1 MDTMGVGDGL
11 GSETVETVII
21 GAGQAGLA
29 AGYHLAR
36 RGRPF
41 VVLHPDARVGD
52 GWRRH
57 WDSLRLYSAAR
68 YDGLPG
74 MAFPASRH
82 AFPTKEQMADYL
94 EAYAERFDLPV
105 RAGIRVDAI
114 DRVGDRYV
122 LTAGVRRIEAE
133 NVVVASGTW
142 GEPHVPDFAGE
153 LDPGIVQL
161 HSSGY
166 RNPAQLREGG
176 VLVVGASHSGAD
188 IAFEVAA
195 GHPTV
200 LSGPIRGEIPF
211 RIEGRPARVVMRVM
225 WFAATRVLT
234 VGTPIGRKMRPEVRS
249 HGGPLIRIRSAD
261 LRSAGVEHVA
271 SRTVG
276 SQDGLPVLDDGRVL
290 DVANVIW
297 STGFRPDYSWI
308 HLPILGADGYPD
320 QVGGAVES
328 QPGLYFVGLPFLHS
342 FSSMLVGGA
351 GRDAQRVVDHLD
363 AHAPGR
369 RQAAGASGRSST

>member
-1 MDTMGVGDGL
+1 
-11 GSETVETVII
+11 
-21 GAGQAGLA
+21 
-29 AGYHLAR
+29 
-36 RGRPF
+36 
-41 VVLHPDARVGD
+41 
-52 GWRRH
+52 
-57 WDSLRLYSAAR
+57 
-68 YDGLPG
+68 
-74 MAFPASRH
+74 
-82 AFPTKEQMADYL
+82 
-94 EAYAERFDLPV
+94 
-105 RAGIRVDAI
+105 AGIRVDAI